1 MRAAK
6 ASAKNARNDML
17 MAAAD
22 ESLNMSSCDSRNLF
36 VNGTADEADDI
47 KR

>member
-1 MRAAK
+1 MREDN
-6 ASAKNARNDML
+6 ASAKNAKNDML

-22 ESLNMSSCDSRNLF
+22 ESVNISSCDSRSLF